1 MGPAE
6 ASGPRLSRCDQRFEA
21 RLLPQK
27 KQRADE
33 RFALGEK
40 AERYFSSLFKKE
52 NKDKIKD

>member
-1 MGPAE
+1 MHMLSMAWFAMGLA
-6 ASGPRLSRCDQRFEA
+6 ATRRRVAEA

-40 AERYFSSLFKKE
+40 AQRLTALEISPTH
-52 NKDKIKD
+52 